1 MEKKMKKYQMVILT
15 LAFSFLFV
23 SCAHHPHDRYNTQI
37 GAAVGAGT
45 GALIGQAIGGNTES
59 TLIGLAAGTIIGALV
74 GNAVDQD
81 YQAARDAAQYGK
93 PVIYYDKS
101 GHAVEAIPEETDDPN
116 CYKLR
121 KRIWEDGKLVK
132 ETVEEICNPSAPI
145 VRYYPAPPP
154 PAHYYNGWL
163 GWPVFPSFFFHY
175 GGPYHHGHYRGG
187 HYRGGHY
194 RGGHYRGGHYRRG
207 PYRRGH
213 YPYHRGW
220 HHR

>member
-1 MEKKMKKYQMVILT
+1 MKKYHVVILT
-15 LAFSFLFV
+15 LTLSFLLV
-23 SCAHHPHDRYNTQI
+23 SCAYYPHDRYNTQV

-59 TLIGLAAGTIIGALV
+59 TLIGLAAGTILGALV

-116 CYKLR
+116 CHKVR

-132 ETVEEICNPSAPI
+132 EMVEEVCG
-145 VRYYPAPPP
+145 PPP
-154 PAHYYNGWL
+154 PPGYYRYPPYHYYPGR
-163 GWPVFPSFFFHY
+163 
-175 GGPYHHGHYRGG
+175 HHH
-187 HYRGGHY
+187 H
-194 RGGHYRGGHYRRG
+194 
-207 PYRRGH
+207 
-213 YPYHRGW
+213 HRGR
-220 HHR
+220 HHW